1 MNNDIE
7 VKSEN
12 TSVPKKEAEKPE
24 NLIVAA
30 MVTVKEK
37 VKKLIP
43 HLLIA
48 ALLVAVGFAFYFWN
62 EVSALKDNPQKTAQE
77 ETSKLINA
85 ISELILLPDEVPT
98 IATVADPEKL
108 RDQLFFIKA
117 QKDDRVLIYTENR
130 KAILYRPSEH
140 KIIEVAPIVNVES
153 PVDQV
158 NVDSPVDQEVSP

>member
-1 MNNDIE
+1 MNNDSNIDFE
-7 VKSEN
+7 VNQLN
-12 TSVPKKEAEKPE
+12 TPDLKKKTKKRE
-24 NLIVAA
+24 NLTVAVIGA
-30 MVTVKEK
+30 VREK
-37 VKKLIP
+37 AKKLVP
-43 HLLIA
+43 HLLFA
-48 ALLVAVGFAFYFWN
+48 ALLVAVGFAGYFWF
-62 EVSALKDNPQKTAQE
+62 EASALKDNPQKTAQE

-85 ISELILLPDEVPT
+85 ISELIVLPDEEPT

-153 PVDQV
+153 PVDQ
-158 NVDSPVDQEVSP
+158 EVSP